1 MNLKR
6 KQNDFEVKIENYEVR
21 CKNYDELISKLN
33 YKIENLNE
41 IQNKIDIEDLKKS
54 TKINKDTLNDN
65 NYYQEI
71 VDENNLFKKTLTD

>member
-6 KQNDFEVKIENYEVR
+6 IQNDFEVKIENYEVR

-33 YKIENLNE
+33 YKIENLNA

-54 TKINKDTLNDN
+54 TKINKDILNDN
-65 NYYQEI
+65 TYYQEI